1 MSYKEINKYASSLSV
16 TAKVVF
22 IYSILSGLME
32 RKLVL
37 EACLRR
43 GSWGLL
49 EMYILLTDDIV
60 EFDVHPTSG
69 MWDDLDNLVTAREQ
83 LASAIGIKLDYKQ
96 YSDLFL
102 LLLMVK
108 CPVSNN

>member
-1 MSYKEINKYASSLSV
+1 
-16 TAKVVF
+16 
-22 IYSILSGLME
+22 ME

-37 EACLRR
+37 ESCLRR

-60 EFDVHPTSG
+60 DFDDYPTRV
-69 MWDDLDNLVTAREQ
+69 MWDDLDDLDRVHEQ
-83 LASAIGIKLDYKQ
+83 LAPAIDIKLY
-96 YSDLFL
+96 YEHHSDLL
-102 LLLMVK
+102 LSLLMVK

>member
-1 MSYKEINKYASSLSV
+1 MKTSFHSV
-16 TAKVVF
+16 TVKIIF

-37 EACLRR
+37 ESCLRR

-60 EFDVHPTSG
+60 EFDVHPIKSV
-69 MWDDLDNLVTAREQ
+69 WEDLDDLVTAREQ
-83 LASAIGIKLDYKQ
+83 FSPAIDIKLDYKEHG
-96 YSDLFL
+96 DFL
-102 LLLMVK
+102 LSLLMVK